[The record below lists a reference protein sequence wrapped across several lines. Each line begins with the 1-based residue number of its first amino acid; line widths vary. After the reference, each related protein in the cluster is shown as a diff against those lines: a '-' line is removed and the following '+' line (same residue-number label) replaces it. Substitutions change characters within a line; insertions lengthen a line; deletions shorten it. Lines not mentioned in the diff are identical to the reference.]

1 MRFSEFLVD
10 LRAGRI
16 KNPLLARNVPTIQE
30 ELKAFMPA
38 DTYPWSTVV
47 ACILLNRT
55 TGKMVRRYIYSVLKA
70 YPDPVSMAHANKD
83 ELAKLITVGGF
94 QNQKA
99 ATLISMSQ
107 MWPLVLDDIRGLPGV
122 GPYAWAS
129 YRMFIRDEV
138 PDEKPA
144 DQVLSRL
151 WLAYRQHIDRS

>member
-1 MRFSEFLVD
+1 MRFSEFLIE
-10 LRAGRI
+10 LRSGRI
-16 KNPLLARNVPTIQE
+16 KNPLLARNIPTIQE
-30 ELKAFMPA
+30 ELKSFMPA

-70 YPDPVSMAHANKD
+70 YPDPVSMANANKD

-99 ATLISMSQ
+99 STLISMSQ
-107 MWPLVLDDIRGLPGV
+107 EWRNGVEIQHLPGV
-122 GPYAWAS
+122 GPYALAS
-129 YRMFIRDEV
+129 YRMFVRDEV
-138 PDEKPA
+138 PEIKPS

-151 WLAYRQHIDRS
+151 WLAYRQHIDNS